1 LQVARR
7 FVIIDKLDAM
17 NEKFLQ
23 CFPNAPQATVDEV
36 ITWQHE
42 QAENERAW
50 RIEKERR
57 RTALRSFAAEAE
69 RQLHDPH
76 RIRAHPNRLLWR
88 ASKGLEAFKRALSRD
103 GRDPAPSRKD
113 KQRMR
118 TNLRKRARQLE
129 ILTERGEKSAPSQGI
144 RRQRFTTV
152 VAAT

>member
-36 ITWQHE
+36 ITWQRE

-76 RIRAHPNRLLWR
+76 QIRKHPDRLLWR
-88 ASKGLEAFKRALSRD
+88 ASKGLEAFKRALSHT
-103 GRDPAPSRKD
+103 PTRKD
-113 KQRMR
+113 KRRMKK
-118 TNLRKRARQLE
+118 NLRKRARQLE
-129 ILTERGEKSAPSQGI
+129 MLTERGETSAPSQGI
-144 RRQRFTTV
+144 PKTGALTTV

>member
-1 LQVARR
+1 
-7 FVIIDKLDAM
+7 M

-36 ITWQHE
+36 ITWQRE

-76 RIRAHPNRLLWR
+76 QIRKHPDRLLWR
-88 ASKGLEAFKRALSRD
+88 AAKGLKFFKLQYGLEDTLTKKEKRIKKKLIRRSERFLRQFCGD
-103 GRDPAPSRKD
+103 ETGGEIPA
-113 KQRMR
+113 
-118 TNLRKRARQLE
+118 
-129 ILTERGEKSAPSQGI
+129 KSAVTKTAALA
-144 RRQRFTTV
+144 RV
-152 VAAT
+152 VAAV